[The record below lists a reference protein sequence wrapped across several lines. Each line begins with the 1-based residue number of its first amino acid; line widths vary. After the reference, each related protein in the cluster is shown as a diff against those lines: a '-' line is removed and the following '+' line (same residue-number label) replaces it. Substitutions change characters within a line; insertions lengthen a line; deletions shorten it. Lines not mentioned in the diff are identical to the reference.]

1 MKKYLPIYLYGYLT
15 ILEGIFLVFTEQSPF
30 GMVRLTLGIALTV
43 GAGLAFVAA
52 YSSRQKQVQFAY
64 HEIHA
69 LTMLVYGVSVLLF
82 ARNMEQLTSF
92 TAFLLFFYSFSEI
105 IFCSWIFNLK
115 QMVVFKILVVRILLG
130 LATGVGTIIAM
141 SIPEHTLEIFGI
153 LFILVGINFILYV
166 PIMKESERGNGE
178 GLLVSDE

>member
-15 ILEGIFLVFTEQSPF
+15 ILEGIFLLFTEQSPF
-30 GMVRLTLGIALTV
+30 QMIRLTLGIALTI
-43 GAGLAFVAA
+43 GAGLAFMAA
-52 YSSRQKQVQFAY
+52 YTSRQKQVQFAY

-82 ARNMEQLTSF
+82 GNSMERLTSY

-105 IFCSWIFNLK
+105 IFCSWIFNLE
-115 QMVVFKILVVRILLG
+115 QLVVLKILIVRILLG

-141 SIPEHTLEIFGI
+141 SVPKHTLEIFGI

-166 PIMKESERGNGE
+166 PIMKESEQGE
-178 GLLVSDE
+178 GTIAV